1 MNDQKNPQAKEN
13 MRKTLKNHISNNHS
27 TGILD
32 TNSYSRF
39 MNALGEN
46 SRYS

>member
-1 MNDQKNPQAKEN
+1 MNDLTETDG
-13 MRKTLKNHISNNHS
+13 KTYISNNHS

-46 SRYS
+46 SGYS